1 MLNTITRTMMKYFFI
16 FLYSTYIYDHLLN
29 RKSLKNIHRVI
40 YICLSLILS
49 VITCI
54 LKLYFPVAAYIVPII
69 SLWIIFYLSTASP
82 QLSFITTTI
91 SFGIS
96 YGFFTLSNCII
107 LLFFTPIYYH
117 RMADPP
123 YSLVAFL
130 VGILESLFVLLLFK
144 IKRFRKG
151 MPFLYS
157 TKIANSGTL
166 LCLFCLL
173 VLTYMQAR
181 TSPSVW
187 VALTFPALFI
197 IAAFVLICWWQS
209 QLTKSYRNRLQ
220 ALEFA
225 SLRSEL
231 QDKTD
236 RLDKLTKENTEIN
249 RLIHKDNKLIPAMEN
264 AVYEYLNS
272 DFSDTDAM
280 IAHGNMLLNEL
291 RQLSENRHQVL
302 STFSTIQSQ
311 TYATGIVSLD
321 ALLAYM
327 HKKAELANI
336 NFTVNLAFTP
346 LTSLSDAISN
356 EDLVHLLA
364 DFIENAIIAVSG
376 CHTRNIQL
384 QIYQYNN
391 CPVIELFDSGSPFAI
406 PVLMNWGIHPYT
418 THSQTGG
425 TGTGLMDVWKIKDK
439 YRASL
444 HISEYE
450 EEAPFCKKIAFLL
463 DKRNQYLIS
472 TWRQEEILS
481 QINRPDIRV
490 LASLP
495 EKMP

>member
-1 MLNTITRTMMKYFFI
+1 MSDIIIKYFFI
-16 FLYSTYIYDHLLN
+16 FLYSIYIYNHLLN
-29 RKSLKNIHRVI
+29 RKILKNIHWVI
-40 YICLSLILS
+40 YSLLSLVLSLI
-49 VITCI
+49 TYT
-54 LKLYFPVAAYIVPII
+54 LKLYFPAASLIVSIM
-69 SLWIIFYLSTASP
+69 SLWMIVYPPTASP

-96 YGFFTLSNCII
+96 YGFFTFSSGII
-107 LLFFTPIYYH
+107 LLFLTPICYH
-117 RMADPP
+117 MTVPP
-123 YSLVAFL
+123 YILVML
-130 VGILESLFVLLLFK
+130 LTSILEAPFVLLLFK
-144 IKRFRKG
+144 PKRFRKG

-157 TKIANSGTL
+157 TKIANSGTI

-173 VLTYMQAR
+173 VLTYMQAK

-187 VALTFPALFI
+187 VALAFPALFI
-197 IAAFVLICWWQS
+197 IVAFVLIYWWHS

-220 ALEFA
+220 ALELA
-225 SLRSEL
+225 SLRTEL

-236 RLDKLTKENTEIN
+236 RLDQLTRENTEIS

-264 AVYEYLNS
+264 AVCEYLSS
-272 DFSDTDAM
+272 DFSDTETM
-280 IAHGNMLLNEL
+280 IARGNMLLNEL
-291 RQLSENRHQVL
+291 QQLSENRHQVL
-302 STFSTIQSQ
+302 SSFNTVQSR
-311 TYATGIVSLD
+311 TYTTGIISLD

-336 NFTVNLAFTP
+336 NFTVNIAFTP

-364 DFIENAIIAVSG
+364 DFIENALIAVSG

-391 CPVIELFDSGSPFAI
+391 CPVIELFDSGSLFAI

-450 EEAPFCKKIAFLL
+450 EGASFCKKIAFLL

-481 QINRPDIRV
+481 QISRPDIRV
-490 LASLP
+490 LANIP
-495 EKMP
+495 ERMDTKVK

>member
-1 MLNTITRTMMKYFFI
+1 MNTIMKYFFI
-16 FLYSTYIYDHLLN
+16 FLYSTYIYNLLLN
-29 RKSLKNIHRVI
+29 RKSIKNIHRVI
-40 YICLSLILS
+40 YTCLSLILS
-49 VITCI
+49 VTIYI
-54 LKLYFPVAAYIVPII
+54 LKLHFPAISSIVSIM
-69 SLWIIFYLSTASP
+69 SLWMIFYLPSASP
-82 QLSFITTTI
+82 QLSIITTTI

-96 YGFFTLSNCII
+96 YGIFIFSNSII
-107 LLFFTPIYYH
+107 LLFLTPICYH
-117 RMADPP
+117 MTNPP
-123 YSLVAFL
+123 YSLVIFL
-130 VGILESLFVLLLFK
+130 AGILESCFILLLFRV
-144 IKRFRKG
+144 KRFRKG

-157 TKIANSGTL
+157 TKIANSGTI
-166 LCLFCLL
+166 LCLFCL
-173 VLTYMQAR
+173 VTLTYLQ
-181 TSPSVW
+181 TKPSPSFGF
-187 VALTFPALFI
+187 ALAFPILFI
-197 IAAFVLICWWQS
+197 IGVFALIYWWHS

-220 ALEFA
+220 ALELA
-225 SLRSEL
+225 SLRTEL

-236 RLDKLTKENTEIN
+236 RLDQLTRENTEIS

-264 AVYEYLNS
+264 AVCEYLSS
-272 DFSDTDAM
+272 DFSDTETM
-280 IAHGNMLLNEL
+280 IARGNMLLNEL
-291 RQLSENRHQVL
+291 QQLSENRHQVL
-302 STFSTIQSQ
+302 SSFNTVQSR
-311 TYATGIVSLD
+311 TYTTGIISLD

-336 NFTVNLAFTP
+336 NFTVNIAFTP

-364 DFIENAIIAVSG
+364 DFIENALIAVSG

-391 CPVIELFDSGSPFAI
+391 CPVIELFDSGSLFAI

-450 EEAPFCKKIAFLL
+450 EGASFCKKIAFLL

-481 QINRPDIRV
+481 QISRPDIRV
-490 LASLP
+490 LANIP
-495 EKMP
+495 ERMDTKVK